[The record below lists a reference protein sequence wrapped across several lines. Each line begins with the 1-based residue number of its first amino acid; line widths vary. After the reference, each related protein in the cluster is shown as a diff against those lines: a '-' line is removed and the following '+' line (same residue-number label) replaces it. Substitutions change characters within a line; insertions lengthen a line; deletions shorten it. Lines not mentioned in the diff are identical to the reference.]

1 MRAQFRRLLTNGPL
15 LTFVVVTTTLGFHAV
30 YLLPLTRRL
39 AQWLMQEDLVVE
51 DITFVALFA
60 ASVLSVLLARRTHRD
75 RQPALITWF
84 FVALGAGLFVVA
96 MEEISWGQWLFFFK
110 TPGSWKAINRQG
122 ETNLHNLDGLWGR
135 SEWLRLVFGVG
146 GLFGVLANRW
156 RTLRPIAVPPPM
168 LGWFVFITLYVA
180 VDAINDFARGSWL
193 LSTFNPMS
201 EWVEMLIGLSAL
213 AYIFL
218 KRDEFRRA
226 STAVPAPVTADGQPE
241 HRGLANRDA

>member
-1 MRAQFRRLLTNGPL
+1 MRAQFRRLLTDGPR
-15 LTFVVVTTTLGFHAV
+15 LTAVVVITTLAFHAV
-30 YLLPLTRRL
+30 YLLPPTRRL

-60 ASVLSVLLARRTHRD
+60 ASVLSGLLARRTHRD
-75 RQPALITWF
+75 RQPALVTWF
-84 FVALGAGLFVVA
+84 FVALGLGLFVVA

-135 SEWLRLVFGVG
+135 SEWLRLVFALG
-146 GLFGVLANRW
+146 GLLGVLANRW
-156 RTLRPIAVPPPM
+156 RTLRPIAVPPAL
-168 LGWFVFITLYVA
+168 LGWFGFITLYVA
-180 VDAINDFARGSWL
+180 VDAVNDFARGSWI

-213 AYIFL
+213 AFVFL
-218 KRDEFRRA
+218 KRAEFGRSSA
-226 STAVPAPVTADGQPE
+226 SVVGATKHVVPAEPVEHQTA
-241 HRGLANRDA
+241 

>member
-1 MRAQFRRLLTNGPL
+1 
-15 LTFVVVTTTLGFHAV
+15 
-30 YLLPLTRRL
+30 
-39 AQWLMQEDLVVE
+39 
-51 DITFVALFA
+51 
-60 ASVLSVLLARRTHRD
+60 
-75 RQPALITWF
+75 
-84 FVALGAGLFVVA
+84 

-135 SEWLRLVFGVG
+135 SEWLRLVFALG

-156 RTLRPIAVPPPM
+156 RTLRPIAVPPAM

-180 VDAINDFARGSWL
+180 VDAINDFARESWI

-218 KRDEFRRA
+218 KRDEFRA
-226 STAVPAPVTADGQPE
+226 SATSVGGTAKLRLAAERTDHRTA
-241 HRGLANRDA
+241 

>member
-1 MRAQFRRLLTNGPL
+1 
-15 LTFVVVTTTLGFHAV
+15 
-30 YLLPLTRRL
+30 
-39 AQWLMQEDLVVE
+39 
-51 DITFVALFA
+51 
-60 ASVLSVLLARRTHRD
+60 
-75 RQPALITWF
+75 
-84 FVALGAGLFVVA
+84 
-96 MEEISWGQWLFFFK
+96 
-110 TPGSWKAINRQG
+110 
-122 ETNLHNLDGLWGR
+122 
-135 SEWLRLVFGVG
+135 
-146 GLFGVLANRW
+146 
-156 RTLRPIAVPPPM
+156 M

-226 STAVPAPVTADGQPE
+226 SKAVPAPVTADGQPE